1 MVREDHLEGGH
12 AVSRVLAEGEHEERG
27 APVTRSDLD
36 RTWLRA
42 QHHLHDVPGAALGG
56 VVQRRKPLV
65 EASSKSTSRR
75 KGFTASSSCYLTYLV
90 EAVVAAQVRPV
101 LEKQR
106 HLVRARVTVRL
117 RGEG

>member
-1 MVREDHLEGGH
+1 MREEDLVRLSGQWSGSVVRVRVRVRVRVKVRVGARGAHLEGGH
-12 AVSRVLAEGEHEERG
+12 AVSRVLAEREHEQRG

-75 KGFTASSSCYLTYLV
+75 DLLLAL
-90 EAVVAAQVRPV
+90 
-101 LEKQR
+101 
-106 HLVRARVTVRL
+106 
-117 RGEG
+117 